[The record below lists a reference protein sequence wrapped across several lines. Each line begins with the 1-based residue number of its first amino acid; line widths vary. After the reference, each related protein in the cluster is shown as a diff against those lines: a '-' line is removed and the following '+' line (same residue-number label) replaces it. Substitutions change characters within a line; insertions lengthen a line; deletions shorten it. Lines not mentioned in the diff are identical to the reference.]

1 MYLCFWFLFLDS
13 ETIQKRLNTAPLN
26 LNKAKINGAS
36 DMYVKLGSTISLTCI
51 VNVQVQ
57 SILWYHDSHIV
68 NFNTYRGGISLETE
82 KTNGG
87 TTSRLM
93 LTRAQFQDS
102 GNYTCAPHG
111 ELSASTSVH
120 VLNGTI

>member
-1 MYLCFWFLFLDS
+1 
-13 ETIQKRLNTAPLN
+13 
-26 LNKAKINGAS
+26 
-36 DMYVKLGSTISLTCI
+36 MYVKLGSTISLTCI
-51 VNVQVQ
+51 VNIQVP
-57 SILWYHDSHIV
+57 SILWYHDSNIV

-102 GNYTCAPHG
+102 GNYTCAPQG
-111 ELSASTSVH
+111 ELSASTTVH